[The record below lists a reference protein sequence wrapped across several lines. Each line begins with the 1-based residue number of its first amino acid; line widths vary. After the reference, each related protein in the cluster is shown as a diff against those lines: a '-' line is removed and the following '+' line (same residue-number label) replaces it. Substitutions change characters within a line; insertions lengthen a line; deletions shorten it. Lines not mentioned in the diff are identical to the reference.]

1 MLLSE
6 VLLSEVLLSEVLS
19 RGGCEVLLSEVL
31 SGERCEVLVS
41 EVLPP
46 EVLPCDGCPLS
57 YPIQWLRSLGCQ
69 TCYLIGILGAQAGH
83 CNNSRIAVLRGTIL
97 NHVKKINICCCGS

>member
-1 MLLSE
+1 MLLGE
-6 VLLSEVLLSEVLS
+6 VLPREVLS
-19 RGGCEVLLSEVL
+19 RGGCEVLLSEVLSDECCEVL

-46 EVLPCDGCPLS
+46 EVLPCGGCPLS
-57 YPIQWLRSLGCQ
+57 YPIQWLQSLGCQ

-83 CNNSRIAVLRGTIL
+83 CNNSRNVVLRGTIL
-97 NHVKKINICCCGS
+97 NHVKKINICC